1 MINIAILDDSQN
13 DIQNL
18 KKLLSNFAKT
28 SKEQF
33 SVDCYNRGLTFLDN
47 LKKKYDIVFFDID
60 MPVMNGLE
68 VAKKLR
74 QQDDKVII
82 IFTTN
87 LASMAINGYEVTAL
101 DFLVKPIVE
110 EQLSI
115 VLTRALKYIN
125 KGDARRLMIRVK
137 GGFKAISYNEIVYI
151 EVKKHDLNFHSVTGE
166 IFTTRGT
173 LKDVE
178 SLLDPNVF
186 AKCNSCYLVN
196 LNHVKSIID
205 DEVITGVG
213 KLEISRAKKKAFVE
227 AFMNNIR

>member
-18 KKLLSNFAKT
+18 KKLLVNFAKT

-33 SVDCYNRGLTFLDN
+33 SVDSYNRGLTFLDN
-47 LKKKYDIVFFDID
+47 IKKKYDIVFFDID

-115 VLTRALKYIN
+115 VLNKALKFIN
-125 KGDARRLMIRVK
+125 KEDVHRLMIRIK

-151 EVKKHDLNFHSVTGE
+151 EVKKHDLIFHVTSGE
-166 IFTTRGT
+166 TFTTRGS
-173 LKDVE
+173 LKDIE
-178 SLLDPNVF
+178 SLLDPNTF
-186 AKCNSCYLVN
+186 SKCNSCYLVN

-205 DEVITGVG
+205 DDVITSFG
-213 KLEISRAKKKAFVE
+213 KLEISRAKKKAFIE

>member
-1 MINIAILDDSQN
+1 
-13 DIQNL
+13 
-18 KKLLSNFAKT
+18 
-28 SKEQF
+28 
-33 SVDCYNRGLTFLDN
+33 
-47 LKKKYDIVFFDID
+47 

-125 KGDARRLMIRVK
+125 KGEARRLMIRVK